1 MTKKI
6 LVLLLTAFPAVSLFA
21 QIKKIGQPVI
31 RCYTVETIN
40 DLRKKAKQSE
50 TDAHF
55 EAWLKRK
62 TAERKSERLEIKSYT
77 IPIIFHI
84 VNNGEAIGISS
95 NLSQFFIQQQI
106 LQLNKDYANLSNSQY
121 ASASNTGI
129 QFALAQK
136 DPQGNVLSEPG
147 IERIN
152 RSSKNWTMPGTKGW
166 SRDYIVST
174 IKPQSIWNPENYVN
188 VWLVPAMNNGGTG
201 KLLGFSTFPVSSTL
215 DDLDADPLESST
227 TAGVV
232 VDYSTVGSIFRPQ
245 TCDAGW
251 GKGKT
256 LAHELGHFFGLRHIW
271 GDDKCGND
279 YVDDTPVHEDANY
292 GTPIHPKPNSCG
304 TADEMFE
311 NYMDYSDD
319 EVLNTFTSKQ
329 VDRMQT
335 VMLFSPRRINL
346 PNSTAGFVAITG
358 SNKIKFASC
367 TGDIITTET
376 GTTGTYPR
384 YKDISLTLNTEYG
397 ASSAAT
403 VNITVA
409 GSATASQYQVMTPT
423 LSFAKG
429 DAFKPV
435 IIRLI
440 DNAAV
445 DGDRTLNVGYT
456 ISGAGVTAD
465 TSSQSVTIRVI
476 DDDDIVF
483 AGDSVITVLNENFE
497 TVPAGSSVPDGWSSF
512 TSSTYPNQFVAS
524 ANGNAGG
531 SGKAAHITNNTIT
544 KPNTYTKGEEGAAEL
559 LSPQINPLQYQSID
573 SLHFKYSVRGSADD
587 HGYVLYDVGDGQLY
601 FWGAQGLTGSGPYYG
616 TGATQSASLSLPVPG
631 GTVSK
636 KFNIAFYWETG
647 AAKTGGDP
655 GLNIDDVSL
664 TAVPYRIETAVAS
677 GFRYDVQAGSINK
690 FRSNNNKIVAGIT
703 GASAMVAGVSAAVS
717 EAGSDK
723 ANLLVNGNTINRT
736 RKVITLSP
744 SGTDSSAT
752 YTVVLY
758 FTSAEMVAWS
768 NNANNLKILR
778 IKNGTSLN
786 DNLSLSDVTA
796 ITPTSVDNRLSTE
809 GFITYTATLSGFGQF
824 MLTDNSTIITPPSG
838 TDTTGNWVNVYPN
851 PVKDKLTLRFSG
863 ATSQSVNLILTDMS
877 GRVLYKTQTTVQGN
891 KVINTA
897 ALSKAVY
904 TLKVQTNGRSKSFK
918 ILKE

>member
-1 MTKKI
+1 MTKQI
-6 LVLLLTAFPAVSLFA
+6 SFLLLAVIAAVPLFA

-40 DLRKKAKQSE
+40 DGRKKNKQAE

-55 EAWLKRK
+55 EAWLKIK
-62 TAERKSERLEIKSYT
+62 TAERKSERLEVKSYT
-77 IPIIFHI
+77 VPIIFHI
-84 VNNGEAIGISS
+84 INNGEAKGVGS
-95 NLSQFFIQQQI
+95 NLAQAFIQQQI
-106 LQLNKDYANLSNSQY
+106 LQLNKDYANLSNSPY
-121 ASASNTGI
+121 ASASGTGI

-136 DPQGNVLSEPG
+136 DESGNILPEPG

-152 RSSKNWTMPGTKGW
+152 RSSKSWTAPGTKGW

-174 IKPQSIWNPENYVN
+174 IKPQSIWNPEKYVN

-215 DDLDADPLESST
+215 DGLAADPLESNT

-232 VDYSTVGSIFRPQ
+232 IDYSTVGSIFRPQ

-256 LAHELGHFFGLRHIW
+256 LSHELGHFFGLRHTW
-271 GDDKCGND
+271 GDEKCGND
-279 YVDDTPVHEDANY
+279 YVDDTPVEEDANY

-346 PNSTAGFVAITG
+346 PGSTAGFVAVTG
-358 SNKIKFASC
+358 SNKIAFASC
-367 TGDIITTET
+367 TGNIITTET

-384 YKDISLTLNTEYG
+384 YKDVSLTLNTEYA
-397 ASSAAT
+397 ASSEAT
-403 VNITVA
+403 VTITVT

-435 IIRLI
+435 VIRLF

-445 DGDRTLNVGYT
+445 DGDRKLNVGYT
-456 ISGAGVTAD
+456 ISGSGVAPD
-465 TSSQSVTIRVI
+465 MSSQPVTITVT
-476 DDDDIVF
+476 DDDNIVF
-483 AGDSVITVLNENFE
+483 AGDNTISILNENFE
-497 TVPAGSSVPDGWSSF
+497 SIPAGSSVPDGWRSFVSSG
-512 TSSTYPNQFVAS
+512 YPNQFVAS

-531 SGKAAHITNNTIT
+531 SGKAAHITNNTTT

-559 LSPQINPLQYQSID
+559 LSPQINPLQYQSLD
-573 SLHFKYSVRGSADD
+573 SLKFKYSVRGSADD
-587 HGYVLYDVGDGQLY
+587 HGYVGYDVGDGQVY
-601 FWGAQGLTGSGPYYG
+601 FWGVQGLTGSGPYYG

-647 AAKTGGDP
+647 TAKTGGDP

-664 TAVPYRIETAVAS
+664 TAVPYRIETAVAAS
-677 GFRYDVQAGSINK
+677 FAYDVQAGSINK
-690 FRSNNNKIVAGIT
+690 FRSSNNKIVAGIT

-723 ANLLVNGNTINRT
+723 ANLQVSGSTISRAG
-736 RKVITLSP
+736 KVITLLP
-744 SGTDSSAT
+744 SGADSSAT
-752 YTVVLY
+752 YTATFY
-758 FTSAEMVAWS
+758 FTSAELAAWG
-768 NNANNLKILR
+768 ADAGNLKILN
-778 IKNGTSLN
+778 IKNGVSLSG
-786 DNLSLSDVTA
+786 NLSSSDVA
-796 ITPTSVDNRLSTE
+796 VITPTSVDNKLSAE

-824 MLTDNSTIITPPSG
+824 TLTDNSNIITPPSG
-838 TDTTGNWVNVYPN
+838 DTAGNWVNVYPN
-851 PVKDKLTLRFSG
+851 PVKDKLTLRFGST
-863 ATSQSVNLILTDMS
+863 AAQSVNLIFTDMS
-877 GRVLYKTQTTVQGN
+877 GRVLYKAQSTVQGS
-891 KVINTA
+891 KEINTS
-897 ALSKAVY
+897 ALPKAVY
-904 TLKVQTNGRSKSFK
+904 ILKVQTNSRSKSFK